1 MTADIYTDGASRG
14 NPGESAIAFLIKKSK
29 SIYVFSRIIGVHTNN
44 EAEYLALIEAL
55 DYSFK
60 NGIKNIRIFS
70 DSELLVKQL
79 KGEYKIKSEKL
90 KPLQK
95 EVIENLKEHF
105 TYKIEHVDRENKFI
119 RIVDKLCNLA
129 LDTLLNVP

>member
-14 NPGESAIAFLIKKSK
+14 NPGESAISFLIKKSK
-29 SIYVFSRIIGVHTNN
+29 SIHVFSRVIGVHTNN

-55 DYSFK
+55 DYACR

-79 KGEYKIKSEKL
+79 TGEYKIKSDKL
-90 KPLQK
+90 KPLQRK
-95 EVIENLKEHF
+95 VIESLNGHF
-105 TYKIEHVDRENKFI
+105 TYAIKHVDRENKFI